1 MAASNGQTNIE
12 KYLLK
17 NGSTSKGI
25 SKPYSAF
32 SPFSSIPKGLT
43 DPLSKAIPTEFNSST
58 VVRILI
64 YIVSIIIIIFVILL
78 FVHFFIKPIFILH
91 PGSSGIIPIPG
102 FDNGVLFWDK
112 DDPKTIPNKDLP
124 IASLYFNYSL
134 TIDMFIQNPLLFS
147 KKCRVLFRR
156 GGTLTDDITSD
167 TINVNNLM
175 TGAINDYNLAVAL
188 LPDTN
193 DMIVSVF
200 SENPEDVKI
209 PNIPVQTPFKLGIVI
224 LEKAMEVYLNGYLVN
239 TRIYSKPLKT
249 VLSDFEPA
257 KDTTI
262 VKVRNLKIWPRVLTS
277 PEIRYSIPSLSP
289 AASFNPSAIPP
300 SSCSGTPG

>member
-102 FDNGVLFWDK
+102 MDNGVLFWDK
-112 DDPKTIPNKDLP
+112 DDPITISNKDLP
-124 IASLYFNYSL
+124 IASLSFNYSL

-147 KKCRVLFRR
+147 KKCRLLFYR
-156 GGTLTDDITSD
+156 GDKTTLTTDPTDS
-167 TINVNNLM
+167 VNNLM
-175 TGAINDYNLAVAL
+175 TGAITNYNLAVAL

-239 TRIYSKPLKT
+239 TRIYSKPLKS

-257 KDTTI
+257 NNTTI